1 MASVS
6 VVHWTDTPPSRS
18 SAWSLSI
25 PGNRTSSLWRSSF
38 STKTFFLNRKFDF
51 CFSLLLLIFFSVSR
65 RHRSESERSEELQDS
80 GKGRLPSKFRD
91 VETRRMFLFGQEVE
105 PSGFA
110 QVDVECSSLPWRPHH
125 WQKAVCGS
133 LASSKRL
140 IKYSRHEFRH
150 YS

>member
-6 VVHWTDTPPSRS
+6 VVHWTDTPRLVRPLGHFLFRETAHPLSGGVRS
-18 SAWSLSI
+18 LQKLFFSTENLISASLS
-25 PGNRTSSLWRSSF
+25 SSR
-38 STKTFFLNRKFDF
+38 
-51 CFSLLLLIFFSVSR
+51 IFFSVSR

-80 GKGRLPSKFRD
+80 GKGRLPSKLRD
-91 VETRRMFLFGQEVE
+91 VETRRMFLFGQELE

-125 WQKAVCGS
+125 WQKAVYGS
-133 LASSKRL
+133 LVSSKRL